1 MAHTVFSKSDS
12 LIDLRKKRVTDLKS
26 NRRTI
31 IPEPREESVNNIP
44 VEIALSNMKSKIEKF
59 ASSGIE
65 KNCDKNGFPKK
76 SNLSPLE
83 ADGLKQIRKRVEAE
97 DIYLTKSDKT
107 DWNICS
113 K

>member
-65 KNCDKNGFPKK
+65 KKSKR